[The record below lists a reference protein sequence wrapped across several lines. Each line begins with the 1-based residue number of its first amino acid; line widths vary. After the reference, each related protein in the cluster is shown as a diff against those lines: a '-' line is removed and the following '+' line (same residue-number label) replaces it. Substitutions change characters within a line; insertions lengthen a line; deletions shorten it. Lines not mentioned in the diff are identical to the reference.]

1 LIISRT
7 GPCNFQGS
15 DKLEPYPSLL
25 KEMNQPL
32 HFAGIEVFARAAGTM
47 KLSNHIKSINLH
59 IIESSNLCLP
69 FIFSPSRFT
78 FTLAPSHPSH
88 LQETQVEGNS
98 VILSAA
104 ITACQLGQQPQM
116 ARQLLKTARRQGIGP
131 DVQAYTAAITACGTA
146 SGLMFQSGE
155 WWFMVICTGFWVSFR

>member
-1 LIISRT
+1 
-7 GPCNFQGS
+7 
-15 DKLEPYPSLL
+15 
-25 KEMNQPL
+25 MNQPL

-116 ARQLLKTARRQGIGP
+116 ARQLLKTARRQGIGH

>member
-1 LIISRT
+1 
-7 GPCNFQGS
+7 
-15 DKLEPYPSLL
+15 
-25 KEMNQPL
+25 MNQPL

-69 FIFSPSRFT
+69 FISPSRFT
-78 FTLAPSHPSH
+78 FTLAPSHPFRPSH

-131 DVQAYTAAITACGTA
+131 DAQAYTAAITACGTA

-155 WWFMVICTGFWVSFR
+155 YGNLMVICTGFWVSFR

>member
-1 LIISRT
+1 
-7 GPCNFQGS
+7 
-15 DKLEPYPSLL
+15 
-25 KEMNQPL
+25 MNQPL

-47 KLSNHIKSINLH
+47 KLSNHIKSYQIYQSAH
-59 IIESSNLCLP
+59 HRIIQSLP
-69 FIFSPSRFT
+69 PISPSRFT
-78 FTLAPSHPSH
+78 FTLAPSHPFRPSH

-116 ARQLLKTARRQGIGP
+116 ARQLLKTARRQGTGP

-155 WWFMVICTGFWVSFR
+155 WWFMVICTGFWVSFREFPYISI